1 MHEAP
6 QIVAVAHGNGQEKL
20 LFWSRQ
26 KSRSRYGESVA
37 KRGQMDEGMVPVS
50 WLEARD
56 LQQWEHEVE
65 TMQTKD
71 DN

>member
-6 QIVAVAHGNGQEKL
+6 QIVAVAHGNGQEKS
-20 LFWSRQ
+20 LFWSSQ
-26 KSRSRYGESVA
+26 RSREPVV

-65 TMQTKD
+65 TMQTED